1 MAMCRLDIHGLML
14 FGGPIAPG
22 KLKQTD
28 GSVVDITIQNV
39 FEAIG
44 SHAAGKI
51 TDEQLEAVE
60 AAACPGPG
68 ACGGQF
74 TANTM
79 AMAGEFLGIS
89 PIQITGV
96 PAMAADKASASRE
109 AGRLIMDLV
118 RNDLRPS
125 KIITR
130 KALENAITAVCAS
143 GGSTNAVLHL
153 IAIARNGI
161 ATQHG

>member
-1 MAMCRLDIHGLML
+1 MGRH
-14 FGGPIAPG
+14 
-22 KLKQTD
+22 K
-28 GSVVDITIQNV
+28 DITILNV

-51 TDEQLEAVE
+51 SDDELEAVE

-89 PIQITGV
+89 PIGLTGV
-96 PAMAADKASASRE
+96 PAMAADKATASRE
-109 AGRLIMDLV
+109 AGRMIMELA
-118 RNDLRPS
+118 RRDLRPS
-125 KIITR
+125 KILTR
-130 KALENAITAVCAS
+130 EATRECDHGRVCERRQHQRGAALNCDRA
-143 GGSTNAVLHL
+143 
-153 IAIARNGI
+153 
-161 ATQHG
+161 